1 MDSNENE
8 EAIHKF
14 FLNIIQ
20 YRNSLDISREV
31 LIHQK
36 EFNSY
41 SIFRILDRNNKNRI
55 DEYDISFFLK

>member
-1 MDSNENE
+1 MDSNEIE

-20 YRNSLDISREV
+20 DRNSLDISREV

-36 EFNSY
+36 EFNPY

-55 DEYDISFFLK
+55 DDYDISFFLK